1 MYGQPDARVQALID
15 QMMAAHRDVAD
26 LIGWVAPD
34 RGDWRKV
41 DTWTAV
47 SIDDMLARA
56 LSESWRSARV
66 CPHASASLLG
76 GAPQPQVL
84 DPDRGILACL
94 EVCYLRLVTTT
105 AADPAP
111 ARAVRCFDCGRSV
124 GSRPLDNLLVGYGP
138 VLIVASL
145 CHRCDRSWLPAPRSA
160 PEGS

>member
-1 MYGQPDARVQALID
+1 MYSQPDARLQALID
-15 QMMAAHRDVAD
+15 QTMAAQRDVAD

-34 RGDWRKV
+34 RRDWRKV
-41 DTWTAV
+41 DAWTAV

-56 LSESWRSARV
+56 LSESWRSARA
-66 CPHASASLLG
+66 CPHAWASLLG
-76 GAPQPQVL
+76 GAPTPQVL

-105 AADPAP
+105 AGNPAP

-124 GSRPLDNLLVGYGP
+124 GSRPMDNLLLGYGP

-145 CHRCDRSWLPAPRSA
+145 CQRCDREWLPAPRNASD
-160 PEGS
+160 GS